1 METSASQPALDSG
14 LGPALGSYVRQ
25 EFSGPVA
32 AIIGYIDILEE
43 DISANSLGHLAADIA
58 RLRRAAVSLQEIVKL
73 ITNQDNGPNVEL
85 SKLRHDLRT
94 PLNAIKGY
102 AEMLIEEE
110 PPDAFAQDLRNL
122 LNESRRLLTR
132 IEGLTETLGTSGETA
147 PQSSSVDMIASSP
160 ALSMIAN
167 SAADVADGEIARAC
181 RILVVDDHESNRD
194 LLVRRLTR
202 EGHVVTTAP
211 SGEEALSL
219 VERESFE
226 LILLDL
232 LMPGLSGFDVL
243 ALLKNSITHRDIPV
257 IMISALDQID
267 SVARCIE
274 AGAED
279 YMPKPFNPV
288 LLKAR
293 INACIEKR
301 RLREREKM
309 FMEQLKVEKEKSE
322 ALLLNILPMPIV
334 SRLNLGETIIADHIP
349 DSTILF
355 ADLVGFTGLS
365 ARLSATRLVKLLN
378 MLFSEFDQLSLEFGL
393 EKIKTIGDA
402 YMVAGGLTGHNS
414 DHAATVAHMA
424 LRMLEVSRSTSEVLG
439 LPIQLRIGIDTG
451 PVVAGIIGTHRFIYD
466 VWGDTVNTAS
476 RMESH
481 GVANEINVTE
491 ALCQRLRDT
500 FDFESRGII
509 QVAGKGTMQAY
520 FLRGTRN

>member
-1 METSASQPALDSG
+1 MSTSAPQAALDPAL
-14 LGPALGSYVRQ
+14 LTYVRQ
-25 EFSGPVA
+25 EFSGPVS

-43 DISANSLGHLAADIA
+43 DVPANGLDHLAPDIA
-58 RLRRAAVSLQEIVKL
+58 RLRRAAVSLQQLVKQ
-73 ITNQDNGPNVEL
+73 IMDSNGGLSLEL

-110 PPDAFAQDLRNL
+110 PPEAFAQDLRNL
-122 LNESRRLLTR
+122 LNESSRLLIR
-132 IEGLTETLGTSGETA
+132 IEGLTETTGNASATASESTSA
-147 PQSSSVDMIASSP
+147 DVIASSP
-160 ALSMIAN
+160 ALSMIAK
-167 SAADVADGEIARAC
+167 SAPDDAAAEIPC
-181 RILVVDDHESNRD
+181 TCHILVVDDHESNRD
-194 LLVRRLTR
+194 LLIRRLTR
-202 EGHVVTTAP
+202 EGHAVTTAA

-219 VERESFE
+219 VEQDRFD

-243 ALLKNSITHRDIPV
+243 TQLKNHPSHRDIPV
-257 IMISALDQID
+257 IMISALDQIE

-293 INACIEKR
+293 INACIEKK

-309 FMEQLKVEKEKSE
+309 FLEQLKVEKEKSE
-322 ALLLNILPMPIV
+322 ALLLNILPMAIV

-378 MLFSEFDQLSLEFGL
+378 MLFSEFDHLSLEFGL

-402 YMVAGGLTGHNS
+402 YMVAGGLTARNS
-414 DHAATVAHMA
+414 DHTTTVAQMA

-439 LPIQLRIGIDTG
+439 LPLQLRIGIDTG

-491 ALCQRLRDT
+491 ALYQRLRDT
-500 FDFESRGII
+500 FVFEPRGTIE
-509 QVAGKGTMQAY
+509 VAGKGSMQAY
-520 FLRGTRN
+520 FLRGARE